1 MIYAYA
7 NPKKSGSV
15 EMCEAFVAGV
25 RTGSQRAAVVTDGV
39 LRKDG
44 VAAVFYGIQ
53 KELMQCWR
61 DALKHGVPY
70 WYIDNGY
77 FNSKWKGGSYYRI
90 TANRLQHDGQGK
102 SDGQRFAALGLAIKF
117 WRRGGT
123 HVLIA
128 QQSPWWYEWQGG
140 SIREWTEHA
149 EDIVRDWPAVIRG
162 KPTTKELPPIDWA
175 KIKCVLTHSSNVAID
190 GLLQGVPCLVT
201 SEYAAARTLAGCVE
215 TRTLN
220 FPDNRREVFNVLA
233 DNQFTLSEIKSG
245 FAWRMLTR

>member
-15 EMCEAFVAGV
+15 EMCEAFVAGA
-25 RTGSQRAAVVTDGV
+25 QAAGRKAEVVTDGE
-39 LRKDG
+39 LRAPG
-44 VAAVFYGIQ
+44 EAAFYGVQ
-53 KELMQCWR
+53 KELMDCWR
-61 DALKHGVPY
+61 RVAKLSLPY

-77 FNSKWKGGSYYRI
+77 FWSKWAGGDCYRI
-90 TANRLQHDGQGK
+90 TKNRLQHNGLGE
-102 SDGQRFAALGLAIKF
+102 SDGKRFSMLNLEILP

-140 SIREWTEHA
+140 SIKEWTDHA

-162 KPTTKELPPIDWA
+162 KPTTKTLPPIDWA

-233 DNQFTLSEIKSG
+233 DNQWTLEEIRKG
-245 FAWRMLTR
+245 VMWRTVKP